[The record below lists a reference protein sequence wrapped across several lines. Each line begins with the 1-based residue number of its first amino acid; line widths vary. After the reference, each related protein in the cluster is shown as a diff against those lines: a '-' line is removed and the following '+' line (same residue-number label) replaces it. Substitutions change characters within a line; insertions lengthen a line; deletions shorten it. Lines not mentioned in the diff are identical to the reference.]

1 MTAPIPET
9 MTEPGFLTRIGMA
22 VLHPGQALA
31 LVGDRR
37 HQGRSSSDL
46 FAMILLVV
54 LATRLA
60 PMFEA
65 GWHAAAISAG
75 HGMRFGLHTL
85 TRMLT
90 FDLAFLVVAALVL
103 WLAAGPRRDLSR
115 AFDFACVVVLPLLLV
130 ELVATAAV
138 TALELAVPRAIGWA
152 LTGLAASWSAALIAL
167 AIRPIR
173 RTAVSAPSPEALRRS
188 RRAGLAVLALIVIGI
203 AIQTIWIARNWELM
217 RPVTEDTRAPAFAL
231 PTIGPEGHDGPTR
244 QLADYSGKIIVLDFW
259 ATWCEPC
266 LRSLPKLDA
275 LARGRDV
282 AVLAINIDDDPADAR
297 KLFDSEHYVME
308 LLVDHDLA
316 VKRRYNV
323 VTIPHTV
330 VIDPEGMVRFVA
342 RGKSAGVAEAVAD
355 VRARFSK

>member
-1 MTAPIPET
+1 MTEAT
-9 MTEPGFLTRIGMA
+9 VNEPGFLARIGMA
-22 VLHPGQALA
+22 ILHPGQALG

-60 PMFEA
+60 PMVEA
-65 GWHAAAISAG
+65 TWHATAISIS
-75 HGMRFGLHTL
+75 HGFRFGLHTL

-103 WLAAGPRRDLSR
+103 WLAAGPRRNLSR

-130 ELVATAAV
+130 ELVATAVV
-138 TALELAVPRAIGWA
+138 TVLEIEVPRAIGWG

-173 RTAVSAPSPEALRRS
+173 RTAVSAPSPATVQRG
-188 RRAGLAVLALIVIGI
+188 RRAGLGVLALVVIGLATQ
-203 AIQTIWIARNWELM
+203 AIWVVRNWELM
-217 RPVTEDTRAPAFAL
+217 RPVTEDMRAPAFAL
-231 PTIGPEGHDGPTR
+231 PTIGPGGHDGPMR

-282 AVLAINIDDDPADAR
+282 AVLAINIDDDPVDAR
-297 KLFDSEHYVME
+297 KLFDREHYVME
-308 LLVDHDLA
+308 LLVDHALT

-330 VIDPEGMVRFVA
+330 VIDPQGIVRFVA
-342 RGKSAGVAEAVAD
+342 RGKTAGVAAAVDD
-355 VRARFSK
+355 VRARHAK

>member
-1 MTAPIPET
+1 
-9 MTEPGFLTRIGMA
+9 MTEASEGSEPSFLTRVGMA
-22 VLHPGQALA
+22 LVYPRQALA

-46 FAMILLVV
+46 FLLILLVV

-65 GWHAAAISAG
+65 GWHAAAISVG
-75 HGMRFGLHTL
+75 HGLRFALHTL

-103 WLAAGPRRDLSR
+103 WIAAAPRRDLSR
-115 AFDFACVVVLPLLLV
+115 AFDFACVVVIPLLVV
-130 ELVATAAV
+130 ELLATV
-138 TALELAVPRAIGWA
+138 VVSLFELPVPRAVGWG
-152 LTGLAASWSAALIAL
+152 LTGLASSWSAALIAL

-173 RTAVSAPSPEALRRS
+173 RAAVSAPSPVVARRG
-188 RRAGLAVLALIVIGI
+188 RRAGFALLALVVLGV
-203 AIQTIWIARNWELM
+203 ASQGLWIARNWDLM
-217 RPVTEDTRAPAFAL
+217 RPVTEDTRAPTFVL
-231 PTIGPEGHDGPTR
+231 PSIGPGGKDGPPR
-244 QLADYSGKIIVLDFW
+244 QLADYPGKIIVVDFW

-266 LRSLPKLDA
+266 VRSLPRLDA

-282 AVLAINIDDDPADAR
+282 AVLAINIDDDPAEAR
-297 KLFDSEHYVME
+297 ALFDAKHYVME
-308 LLVDHDLA
+308 LLVDHELT

-330 VIDPEGMVRFVA
+330 VIDPEGMVRFVS
-342 RGKSAGVAEAVAD
+342 RGNSSGLVDAIAD
-355 VRARFSK
+355 IRKQFTK